1 MIKHQ
6 RTIGRVE
13 HGIVNM
19 EELATAMKIVLANT
33 YAMYFKAQGH
43 HWNVE
48 GKDFSQMHDFFSG
61 IYEELIGAADTIAEE
76 IRALDVFAPYGM
88 ATLAEIATIKD
99 SAIYGNSVSS
109 MLSDLISA
117 NNSVIEALNS
127 AHKLADAQGN
137 RGLVNLL
144 EERLDVHAKH
154 GWMLRATSR

>member
-6 RTIGRVE
+6 RTTGRVR

-61 IYEELIGAADTIAEE
+61 IYEELFSAADVIAEQ

-109 MLSDLISA
+109 MLSDLIAA
-117 NNSVIEALNS
+117 NGSVIEALKT
-127 AHKLADAQGN
+127 AHKLADDQGN